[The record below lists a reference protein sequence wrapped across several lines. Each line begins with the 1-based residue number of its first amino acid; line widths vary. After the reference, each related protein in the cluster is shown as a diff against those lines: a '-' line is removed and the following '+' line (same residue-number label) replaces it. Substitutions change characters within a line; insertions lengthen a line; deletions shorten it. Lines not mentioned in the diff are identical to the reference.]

1 MINTNM
7 LVLNLKYPVDVD
19 KKGHVNKL
27 HYDILMFLF

>member
-1 MINTNM
+1 M

-27 HYDILMFLF
+27 WYFDVFILVWFRW

>member
-1 MINTNM
+1 M

-27 HYDILMFLF
+27 HYDIFILV